1 MLSEESLAELMTICD
16 GAKEMAE
23 GGCTF
28 VYLPGL
34 NIRTGEHVVSQD
46 ALLCLQAR
54 DGYPTRLFLSQQI
67 QSRGSNW
74 TTHRVVDRTWYTWSW
89 NHVSSELR
97 PAQILAEHL
106 RGLR

>member
-1 MLSEESLAELMTICD
+1 MLSEESFAELTKICE

-23 GGCTF
+23 GEYTF

-34 NIRTGEHVVSQD
+34 KIRTGEHVVSQD
-46 ALLCLQAR
+46 ALLCLQSR

-67 QSRGSNW
+67 QGRGNNW
-74 TTHRVVDRTWYTWSW
+74 TTHRIVDRTWYSWSW
-89 NHVSSELR
+89 NYVSSDLR

-106 RGLR
+106 RALR